1 MTKILHGGR
10 IQSLNETSDCVQV
23 PCKLTN
29 RCTRLPIPNCNLTRN
44 TPKNHKTDKRCY
56 CYMSNCKFSQIH
68 SKSTKIREPISKP
81 PLYHTLILAPSR
93 VPPKLT
99 PTTIPLFRNA
109 TITHGLAQASNK
121 KIHSALHPSTPLQ
134 HRILLT
140 LQQPRLSVLSSS
152 KHHPSYTHHRP
163 VPSPKF
169 IQNSPTLTQAHR
181 SSPRLSHQP
190 TTLTK
195 HKI

>member
-56 CYMSNCKFSQIH
+56 CYMSNCKFWQIH

-81 PLYHTLILAPSR
+81 PLYHTRTTLPTLGFPR
-93 VPPKLT
+93 LT
-99 PTTIPLFRNA
+99 PTTIPQFRNAA
-109 TITHGLAQASNK
+109 TITHPAQASNK

-140 LQQPRLSVLSSS
+140 LQQPLLSVLSSS

-169 IQNSPTLTQAHR
+169 IQNSPTLIQAHPG
-181 SSPRLSHQP
+181 SPKLSHQP